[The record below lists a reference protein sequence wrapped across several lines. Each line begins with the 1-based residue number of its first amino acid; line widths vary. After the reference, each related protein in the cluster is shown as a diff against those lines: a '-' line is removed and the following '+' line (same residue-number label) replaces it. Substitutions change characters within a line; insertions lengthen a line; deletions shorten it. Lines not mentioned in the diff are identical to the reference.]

1 MYASPAEA
9 MAMSCA
15 AWTSLVSEVRPR
27 ATSKCLSDKGRAKE
41 FPLGMS
47 LTHTHTHIYIHIIL
61 YVYRNK
67 AALNEQ
73 FKKIAVG

>member
-47 LTHTHTHIYIHIIL
+47 LTHIHTHIYIHIIL
-61 YVYRNK
+61 YVYINE

-73 FKKIAVG
+73 FQKIAVG